1 MLESLHTPTMADLT
15 PEAMA
20 AKLRAGPFE
29 RAGPTV
35 SALSDP
41 IADTPMVVTL
51 DELRPY
57 DLNPRVTRNPLYAEI
72 KASILA
78 RGLDAPPPITR
89 RPGERHYIIR
99 NGGNTRL
106 EILRELWG
114 ETKQERF
121 FRIACLFRPWSARG
135 EIVVLTGHL
144 AENELH
150 GGLTFI
156 ERALGVEKA
165 RELYEQ
171 ESGAPLSQRELA
183 RRLTADG
190 YPISQSHISRMQE
203 TVAHL
208 LPAIP
213 SILYAGLGRGLA
225 ERLTTLRRDAAETW
239 ERHAEQARPESQFPE
254 LFRDVLVTF
263 DDSPSTFAIER
274 FRDELIGRMAQVL
287 NCDYDTIALEVAD
300 SEMRGRVL
308 APHQPAVADLGRPD
322 AKAATAG
329 LHKKAPSPRGTD
341 TTPPP
346 PAPTRPAAPPAAQT
360 SHERSTPTGEHDDD
374 TSNAEPEVS
383 QASASERLN
392 AHIVSPAESTPR
404 VVAIQH
410 TIAAATGEALERFED
425 NVVRAIPVQAGGLY
439 PISDVWYVEPSI
451 DVPERLRLHI
461 GQLAR
466 EIAHEAGVAHRIE
479 TCDDGI
485 GYCCT
490 TSDRG
495 AKVAATAGAAV
506 PAFLARAVLSLLS
519 ALAAPFQP
527 GKPGVDAIRLADD
540 LGPLLEGILPPVRSP
555 RNTTR
560 ISDVGLVKLFRLIR
574 LGRRLIDLESPGEPH
589 TPAGS

>member
-1 MLESLHTPTMADLT
+1 MMERRHIPTMADLT
-15 PEAMA
+15 PEALA
-20 AKLRAGPFE
+20 VKLRAGPFE

-35 SALSDP
+35 SAVSDP

-57 DLNPRVTRNPLYAEI
+57 DLNPRVVRNPLYPEI
-72 KASILA
+72 KGSILS

-121 FRIACLFRPWSARG
+121 YRIQCLFRPWSPRG

-225 ERLTTLRRDAAETW
+225 ERLTALRRDAAETW
-239 ERHAEQARPESQFPE
+239 RRHPEQAPAESQFSE

-263 DDSPSTFAIER
+263 DDHPSAFAIER

-287 NCDYDTIALEVAD
+287 NCDYDSIALEVAD
-300 SEMRGRVL
+300 CEMRARVL
-308 APHQPAVADLGRPD
+308 ASQKPAVAETDRPD
-322 AKAATAG
+322 ASSAPAAHHRREPS
-329 LHKKAPSPRGTD
+329 HKPTD

-346 PAPTRPAAPPAAQT
+346 PARTRPAASPRVQT
-360 SHERSTPTGEHDDD
+360 PDQQPTSKGAPGDETDDL
-374 TSNAEPEVS
+374 APEVS
-383 QASASERLN
+383 KRMN
-392 AHIVSPAESTPR
+392 AHIVSPVESTPR
-404 VVAIQH
+404 LAAIQQ
-410 TIAAATGEALERFED
+410 TIAAATGEALERFEN

-439 PISDVWYVEPSI
+439 PISDVWFIEPSI
-451 DVPERLRLHI
+451 DNPERLRLHI

-466 EIAHEAGVAHRIE
+466 EIAHEAGIAHRIE

-490 TSDRG
+490 PSERG
-495 AKVAATAGAAV
+495 GKAAATVRAAA
-506 PAFLARAVLSLLS
+506 PPFLTRAVLSLLS
-519 ALAAPFQP
+519 ALAAPFQT
-527 GKPGVDAIRLADD
+527 GKPAVDVIRLADD
-540 LGPLLEGILPPVRSP
+540 LGPLLEGTLPLERSP
-555 RNTTR
+555 RSTLR
-560 ISDVGLVKLFRLIR
+560 ISDVALVKLFRLVR
-574 LGRRLIDLESPGEPH
+574 LARRLIDLESPTEPS
-589 TPAGS
+589 TSAGS